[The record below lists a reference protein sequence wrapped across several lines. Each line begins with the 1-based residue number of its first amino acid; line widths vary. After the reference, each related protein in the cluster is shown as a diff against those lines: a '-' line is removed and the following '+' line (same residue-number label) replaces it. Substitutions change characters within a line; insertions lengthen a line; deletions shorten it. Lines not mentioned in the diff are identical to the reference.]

1 MPVIPEMDEF
11 VNWDNADPATGT
23 AMTLDLMSPSF
34 ATMDPILDRDH
45 DLDLA
50 LENVDGDDFSFWAL
64 QHYENSHLP
73 TLDPTLDMDLS
84 LNDSPKAF
92 DESFETP
99 DAPCAH
105 CQTGGYQCK
114 RIREGKYKG
123 YCTSCVALRCG
134 CSFGM
139 AEPTPYP
146 TDSAFPHN
154 PWPVMGDHP
163 DAITQ
168 EDGHHEGLQLASLS
182 EPASLNEA
190 GASGEVAANVGR
202 KAGARFS
209 RESVKILK
217 NWLSTH
223 SKHPY
228 PNEEEKKMLQKQ
240 TGLDKT
246 QITNWLANARRR
258 KKIIAPRSTSPG
270 VRTWANAIDI
280 PQRRGTPASLEHMN
294 PLQRWQ
300 NSPPENEP
308 ASVTAIARAVT
319 ASTSSNFSSSGL
331 NSPFS
336 LHFTDDGSGRSIC
349 NVSSISSIEAS
360 VSSGGSFASAFSHA
374 SRGSMGSFGSLDRGR
389 RRRRR
394 KVANRKSNEHGVPPA
409 SAPLKSFQC
418 TFCTETFRTK
428 HDWQRHEKSL
438 HLSLERWVCTPDGPR
453 AFNPENGQVSC
464 VFCGKANP
472 DEAHVESHNHSA
484 CQERTLGERTFY
496 RKDHLRQHLKL
507 VHGVKFASWSMEQW
521 KVATPEIRS
530 RCGFCGIVMDTW
542 TIRVD
547 HLAEHFKGGKTMADW
562 KGDWGFDA
570 PVVDMVENGIPP
582 YLIHDERNSPYPY
595 EATQA
600 SPDTARNAYELLK
613 SELLF
618 YITNVRQERGEA
630 PTDEELQVEAC
641 RIIFGAEV
649 LSKQGIS
656 AQASWLRDLLLS
668 SDELT
673 MRARLAPIRSQVDS
687 RQAHLRIN
695 GKDNIFDGDV
705 MEAELHEYV
714 KARHLLGLTAMDS
727 ELQVEAC
734 NIIGRMEES
743 SNHPSED
750 VANLL
755 LRLIFN
761 STKWLAPFRQRAVL
775 PRSEDVEDEAAR
787 SKDPTTIDSTI
798 HNYSRLE
805 SELAEY
811 VRVQQ
816 SIGVEPSDADLQE
829 QARLIIYE
837 IDDGWNQTAA
847 DNADWLRAF
856 RQRHASPESSAAA
869 LASKQ
874 PLTISFVTQGACSK
888 LEDHSPQSASRPRLG
903 SSGSVSSVG
912 GSGSCSRSGSGTGF
926 GKCTSTTDWKNMM
939 TVGPYFFNDANCY
952 RRLAREL
959 SRWCSA
965 TMSPNNPNR
974 HIPSDE
980 ELQHQARWILY
991 EDDDPW
997 NQTAADNA
1005 EWLRRFKRQVGI
1017 LTDPSLPGLPE
1028 GLQWNIAQGG
1038 SGFAP
1043 PYMFPN
1049 PNVPIASVKEDCV
1062 TINTEGKPIQAE
1074 SSTAT
1079 KYLQSF
1085 TTRHQPPASVF
1096 CSRELE
1102 AGLYEFVESQ
1112 VSLLG
1117 CGGGK
1122 VAAQAAFPNDE
1133 AIRAKARDILKTP
1146 NTAADDPVLM
1156 ETFKKMMKERLGLA
1170 SPIDA
1175 VGQNQN
1181 TLGEVQMSGTTSP
1194 GIDLLSPLGVDFSF
1208 PPDTDLGMT
1217 DGELNDILHDIDF
1230 DFGDMSALPSPGDA
1244 ALGGLTQD

>member
-1 MPVIPEMDEF
+1 MDEF
-11 VNWDNADPATGT
+11 VNWDNAGPVTAITAPANM
-23 AMTLDLMSPSF
+23 ASPSF
-34 ATMDPILDRDH
+34 ALMDPILDRDH
-45 DLDLA
+45 DLELA

-64 QHYENSHLP
+64 QHYENSHMANM
-73 TLDPTLDMDLS
+73 DPALEMGLS
-84 LNDSPKAF
+84 LGDSPKAF
-92 DESFETP
+92 DESFELP
-99 DAPCAH
+99 EAPCAH
-105 CQTGGYQCK
+105 CQAGGYQCK

-134 CSFGM
+134 CSFGL
-139 AEPTPYP
+139 AGPTPYP

-168 EDGHHEGLQLASLS
+168 EDARFEVFPTTSLS
-182 EPASLNEA
+182 EPTSLNSA
-190 GASGEVAANVGR
+190 AAAAADAAASNGGR
-202 KAGARFS
+202 KSGARFS

-228 PNEEEKKMLQKQ
+228 PNDEEKKMLQKQ

-258 KKIIAPRSTSPG
+258 KKIVAPRSTSPG
-270 VRTWANAIDI
+270 VRTWSNAIDI

-319 ASTSSNFSSSGL
+319 ASTASNLSSPGL

-336 LHFTDDGSGRSIC
+336 LNFTDDGSGRSLC
-349 NVSSISSIEAS
+349 NVSSVSSIDRSISSAS
-360 VSSGGSFASAFSHA
+360 GSFASAFSHA

-394 KVANRKSNEHGVPPA
+394 KVANRKSNEAGIPPA
-409 SAPLKSFQC
+409 SAVLKSFQC

-453 AFNPENGQVSC
+453 AFNPEKGQVSC
-464 VFCGKANP
+464 VFCGEANP
-472 DEAHVESHNHSA
+472 DEAHVENHNHSA
-484 CQERTLGERTFY
+484 CQERTLSERTFY

-507 VHGVKFASWSMEQW
+507 VHGVKFTSWSMEQW

-547 HLAEHFKGGKTMADW
+547 HLAEHFKTGKTMADW

-570 PVVDMVENGIPP
+570 PVADMVENGIPP

-600 SPDTARNAYELLK
+600 PPDTARNAYELVK

-618 YITNVRQERGEA
+618 YLTNELQEKGNA
-630 PTDEELQVEAC
+630 PTDQELQVEAC
-641 RIIFGAEV
+641 RIVFGAEV
-649 LSKQGIS
+649 LSRSEKP
-656 AQASWLRDLLLS
+656 SWLRDLLLS
-668 SDELT
+668 SDDLT
-673 MRARLAPIRSQVDS
+673 MRARLAPIRSQADS
-687 RQAHLRIN
+687 RQSRLKIN
-695 GKDNIFDGDV
+695 GKDNIFDEDV

-714 KARHLLGLTAMDS
+714 KARRLLGLTAMDQ
-727 ELQVEAC
+727 ELQIEAC

-743 SNHPSED
+743 SSHPSEEI
-750 VANLL
+750 ANLM

-761 STKWLAPFRQRAVL
+761 SSKWLAPFRNRALL
-775 PRSEDVEDEAAR
+775 PRSEDVEDEASR

-805 SELAEY
+805 SELADY
-811 VRVQQ
+811 VRTQR
-816 SIGVEPSDADLQE
+816 SLGIEPSDADLQR

-837 IDDGWNQTAA
+837 IDDDGWNQTAA
-847 DNADWLRAF
+847 DNAVWLNAF
-856 RQRHASPESSAAA
+856 RQRHMSSDSSAAA
-869 LASKQ
+869 LASNQ
-874 PLTISFVTQGACSK
+874 PLTIEFVTNGPCGMLNRPS
-888 LEDHSPQSASRPRLG
+888 SASNDGPRLG
-903 SSGSVSSVG
+903 SGSTGSFNS
-912 GSGSCSRSGSGTGF
+912 GSGSGQGSSSGSATATVACGF
-926 GKCTSTTDWKNMM
+926 DNFKAMKA
-939 TVGPYFFNDANCY
+939 VGPYFFNDANCY

-965 TMSPNNPNR
+965 TMSPNNPNC
-974 HIPSDE
+974 HIPTDE

-1028 GLQWNIAQGG
+1028 GLQWNITQGG

-1043 PYMFPN
+1043 PYVFPN
-1049 PNVPIASVKEDCV
+1049 PNVPIAPVKDDSPI
-1062 TINTEGKPIQAE
+1062 TITQGGKPIQAE
-1074 SSTAT
+1074 SATAT
-1079 KYLQSF
+1079 KYLQTF
-1085 TTRHQPPASVF
+1085 TARHQPPALVF

-1102 AGLYEFVESQ
+1102 AGLVKFVEEQ
-1112 VSLLG
+1112 VSLSHGL
-1117 CGGGK
+1117 GGGT
-1122 VAAQAAFPNDE
+1122 VAAQAAFPRDE
-1133 AIRAKARDILKTP
+1133 AIKAKAREILKTD
-1146 NTAADDPVLM
+1146 NTAADDEVLL
-1156 ETFKKMMKERLGLA
+1156 EKFKGMMKERMGLVSA
-1170 SPIDA
+1170 
-1175 VGQNQN
+1175 GNQSLQIPN
-1181 TLGEVQMSGTTSP
+1181 TMGELQMGGLSGTGLS
-1194 GIDLLSPLGVDFSF
+1194 GAGFDLLAPSNMDFNM
-1208 PPDTDLGMT
+1208 DLGIT
-1217 DGELNDILHDIDF
+1217 DGEVNDILNDIDL
-1230 DFGDMSALPSPGDA
+1230 DFGDILGLPSPGDA
-1244 ALGGLTQD
+1244 GAMTGLNQV